1 MEVTSKSCVNESEHT
16 KFSNPDKV
24 PPSGS
29 TNSVDSKQQEI
40 SQKPPTGQSPAIL
53 QSGCQSS
60 RLDAQSRVTRGEKL
74 TGKMTKDP
82 VLREMQGMFN
92 GT

>member
-1 MEVTSKSCVNESEHT
+1 MTVSAPSFPIQTKCLLQVPQAVWTANNKKSV
-16 KFSNPDKV
+16 
-24 PPSGS
+24 
-29 TNSVDSKQQEI
+29 
-40 SQKPPTGQSPAIL
+40 KPPTGQSPAIL

-74 TGKMTKDP
+74 TGEMTKDP